1 MCLQELKSGSQK
13 IQGGLKMANK
23 RLWLVMLAIALVFG
37 MTVVGCDE
45 DSTDELDGTTWEYIG
60 TEDGGNV
67 TITWVLKFN
76 SPNFTLIMSA
86 QGQTETQSGTYSVSG
101 STVTM
106 TYTEDGETSTGKA
119 TLSGNKLTFPS
130 GMEFTKK

>member
-1 MCLQELKSGSQK
+1 
-13 IQGGLKMANK
+13 MANK